1 MTSLDSWYH
10 EKESAWLYQRV
21 AAAEPDARK
30 RQLFLQLAAA
40 AEEQAAKWE
49 TAAARQSTA
58 AGATAPPESGATRS
72 QSGAA
77 AEPGTIPLGPTTAA
91 AEATVTANTNT
102 PPKRIFVPALRARI
116 VARLIQHFGPRALR
130 SVLAAMKLRGL
141 SVYSAPVSIAVGH
154 AMPTSLSDVGAR
166 HRGGLGSNLRASVFG
181 VSDGLVSNASLVL
194 GVAGAGAASGY
205 VLLTGTAGMLAGAL
219 SMAAGEY
226 VSVRSQREMYEY
238 QIALEREEVAEYPEE
253 EAEELALIY
262 EARGVEIGQAR
273 EVSRALLANPEQALD
288 VLSREELGLNPDD
301 LGSPFGAALSS
312 FLSFALGAAVP
323 LIPFVTTRSTAAAT
337 LGTTAAVTVLA
348 LFCIGLV
355 LSLFTGRDALK
366 GALRMV
372 LIGAGAGVVS
382 FLVGRALGVAI
393 GNG

>member
-1 MTSLDSWYH
+1 MSNLDSWYH

-21 AAAEPDARK
+21 AAAEPDPRK

-40 AEEQAAKWE
+40 AEDQAGKWE
-49 TAAARQSTA
+49 AIAAARHTP
-58 AGATAPPESGATRS
+58 TDTT
-72 QSGAA
+72 SGAA
-77 AEPGTIPLGPTTAA
+77 SAR
-91 AEATVTANTNT
+91 VFT
-102 PPKRIFVPALRARI
+102 PSLRARI
-116 VARLIQHFGPRALR
+116 VARLVRRFGPRALR
-130 SVLAAMKLRGL
+130 SILAAMKLRGL
-141 SVYSAPVSIAVGH
+141 SVYSAPASIAGH
-154 AMPTSLSDVGAR
+154 AMPTALSEVGAR

-205 VLLTGTAGMLAGAL
+205 TLLTGAAGMLAGAL

-262 EARGVEIGQAR
+262 HARGVELEQAR
-273 EVSRALLANPEQALD
+273 EVSRKLLANPEQALD

-301 LGSPFGAALSS
+301 LGSPWGAALSS
-312 FLSFALGAAVP
+312 FVSFALGAAVP
-323 LIPFVTTRSTAAAT
+323 LVPFVVSSSTGTGALAATAA
-337 LGTTAAVTVLA
+337 LSCVA
-348 LFCIGLV
+348 LFGIGLV
-355 LSLFTGRDALK
+355 LSLFTGRAALQ

-372 LIGAGAGVVS
+372 LIGAGAGLVS
-382 FLVGRALGVAI
+382 FVVGHALGVAL
-393 GNG
+393 GTG